1 MEGCAHQSDK
11 DGADVCHR
19 LWVPRGHGDGRRMWG
34 TAIPGGKRSPPGRL
48 QCSRRRQQKGE
59 AALKK
64 DEDEDTAQGEAE
76 NAGRSKEGRQIAAA
90 PRLKLG
96 VSLAAGQVFGGGAL
110 QRSLL
115 THACRLLVD

>member
-1 MEGCAHQSDK
+1 
-11 DGADVCHR
+11 
-19 LWVPRGHGDGRRMWG
+19 MWG
-34 TAIPGGKRSPPGRL
+34 AAIPGGKRSPPGRL

-76 NAGRSKEGRQIAAA
+76 NEGRSKEGRQISVA

-110 QRSLL
+110 QRRLL
-115 THACRLLVD
+115 THTRHLLVDQLKFRCLLVCCDVVDYQK

>member
-1 MEGCAHQSDK
+1 MFAIVCESLEAMAMEGECGGQRFQVGR
-11 DGADVCHR
+11 GA
-19 LWVPRGHGDGRRMWG
+19 
-34 TAIPGGKRSPPGRL
+34 PPGRP

-76 NAGRSKEGRQIAAA
+76 NAGRSEEGRQIAAA

-115 THACRLLVD
+115 THACRFLVD